1 MGTTKDFE
9 TMSDAELEKIALAV
23 EADEGQ
29 ALPGLRESLADLR
42 AGRIGAIHTPEQI
55 AARKRGRPA
64 GSTKEDNKIST
75 TIRLDADVLE
85 ALKATG
91 KGWQTRLNDLIRAD
105 IQAGRL
111 KALA

>member
-1 MGTTKDFE
+1 MPNSKDPEILAFE
-9 TMSDAELEKIALAV
+9 AALLRSV
-23 EADEGQ
+23 DQ
-29 ALPGLRESLADLR
+29 AINGEYA
-42 AGRIGAIHTPEQI
+42 AIHTPEQI

-75 TIRLDADVLE
+75 TIRLDADVLD

-111 KALA
+111 KALG

>member
-1 MGTTKDFE
+1 MPNNTKDPEILAFE
-9 TMSDAELEKIALAV
+9 AALLRSV
-23 EADEGQ
+23 DQ
-29 ALPGLRESLADLR
+29 AINGEYA
-42 AGRIGAIHTPEQI
+42 AIHTPEQI

-64 GSTKEDNKIST
+64 GSTKEEHKIST

>member
-1 MGTTKDFE
+1 MPNNTKDPEILAFE
-9 TMSDAELEKIALAV
+9 AALLRSV
-23 EADEGQ
+23 DQ
-29 ALPGLRESLADLR
+29 AINGEYA
-42 AGRIGAIHTPEQI
+42 AIHPPEQI

-64 GSTKEDNKIST
+64 GSTKEEHKIST